1 MWATFAK
8 FVIKFRLS
16 FLILLVVLTAFM
28 GYHGRNVELSYDF
41 VKLVPVDDPEM
52 VYFQKFLKTF
62 GEDGN
67 IMVIGIKDS
76 SVYQLDKFAKLHQ
89 LSKQIAKIEG
99 INEVISLPNL
109 KYIYKNEEKKEF
121 EYKPLFPQVPTEQAT
136 LDSLLNFAKNIKLYD
151 GLILNTQNGAMM
163 LAVAVNKVY
172 FSTYRRQIVVNN
184 VIDVAEKF
192 SKETNI
198 KIHFSGV
205 PYIRSE
211 IAKNVQKELRIFL
224 ILSLS
229 VTLVTLFLFF
239 RSWQP
244 VIFPILMIGMVI
256 IWVIGTVG
264 LLGYKMTMLTGLL
277 PPILVVIGIPNSV
290 YILTKFH
297 QECVKKGDKI
307 KALVSVMSKLGV
319 VTFMTNTT
327 TAIGFI
333 TLTTAQ
339 ISVLQEFGLVAA
351 INIFAT
357 FLISIIYLPAVFSY
371 LPMPSDKHVAHLN
384 LGFMK
389 NILHKITILVTEHRK
404 KVYLTAIILAIIA
417 AFGMWQIKVVSFM
430 VDDLPHSS
438 RIIQDLKFLE
448 KNFKG
453 VMPLEIV
460 IDAGK
465 PKAMRRPDVLAKIDT
480 FQRFLQTV
488 PYFTPPLSA
497 ITLLKAANQA
507 YFNGNPNDFQ
517 LPSRRELAFVQRYIP
532 KQGEI
537 TNMTNTFIDT
547 AGQNIR
553 ISLKVADL
561 GSVRI
566 DSLVDKHLI
575 PQAAA
580 IFGDSG
586 LKAHITGTTL
596 MFAKGNDYLIG
607 NLKQSL
613 VLAIFLI
620 GVIIA
625 ALFRNVR
632 IMLISIATNMLPL
645 LFTAGLMGYFG
656 IPLKPSTALVFSITF
671 GIAVDDSIHYLA
683 RYRQELWAHNFNVL
697 EAVKLAIQETGTS
710 MIYTSLVLFA
720 GFIIFTASD
729 FGGTIAL
736 GALTSTTLLMA
747 MFTSLIVLPSLLI
760 TFDNGKH
767 KQIKGD
773 WSEDV

>member
-8 FVIKFRLS
+8 FVIKFRLA
-16 FLILLVVLTAFM
+16 FLVGLFSLTAFM

-52 VYFQKFLKTF
+52 VYFQQFLKTF

-67 IMVIGIKDS
+67 IMVVGIKDS
-76 SVYQLDKFAKLHQ
+76 SVYELAKFSKLYQ
-89 LSKQIAKIEG
+89 LSKEMAEIEG

-109 KYIYKNEEKKEF
+109 KYIYKNEEKKIF

-136 LDSLLNFAKNIKLYD
+136 LDSLLNIAKNTKLYD
-151 GLILNTQNGAMM
+151 GLILNTENGAMM
-163 LAVAVNKVY
+163 LAIAINKVY
-172 FSTYRRQIVVNN
+172 FSSYKRQVVVGNI
-184 VIDVAEKF
+184 IDIAEKF
-192 SKETNI
+192 SKETNVEV
-198 KIHFSGV
+198 HFSGV
-205 PYIRSE
+205 PYVRSE
-211 IAKNVQKELRIFL
+211 MAKNVQKELRIFL

-229 VTLVTLFLFF
+229 VTLVALFLFF

-244 VIFPILMIGMVI
+244 VVFPILMIGMVI
-256 IWVIGTVG
+256 IWVIGTIG
-264 LLGYKMTMLTGLL
+264 LFGYKMTMLTGLL

-297 QECVKKGDKI
+297 QECIRKGDKI
-307 KALVSVMSKLGV
+307 AALISVVGKLGI
-319 VTFMTNTT
+319 VTLITNTT
-327 TAIGFI
+327 TAIGFA
-333 TLTTAQ
+333 TLITAQ

-351 INIFAT
+351 LNIFAT
-357 FLISIIYLPAVFSY
+357 FIISLIYLPAVFSY
-371 LPMPSDKHVAHLN
+371 LPMPSEKHTAHLEFP
-384 LGFMK
+384 LMK
-389 NILHKITILVTEHRK
+389 NILQKITVLVISHRK
-404 KVYLTAIILAIIA
+404 KIYLTSIVLASIGA
-417 AFGMWQIKVVSFM
+417 VGMWQIKAVSYM
-430 VDDLPHSS
+430 VDDLPQSS

-465 PKAMRRPDVLAKIDT
+465 PKAMRRPDVLAKIDS
-480 FQRFLQTV
+480 FQRFLQTI
-488 PYFTPPLSA
+488 PYFSPPLSA
-497 ITLLKAANQA
+497 VSLLKAANQA
-507 YFNGNPNDFQ
+507 YFNGSPNDFQ

-532 KQGEI
+532 KSGEI
-537 TNMTNTFIDT
+537 TSMTNTFMDT
-547 AGQNIR
+547 AGQQIR

-566 DSLVDKHLI
+566 DSLVDKHI
-575 PQAAA
+575 APQAKA
-580 IFGDSG
+580 IFADSG

-613 VLAIFLI
+613 ALAIGLI
-620 GVIIA
+620 GFVIA
-625 ALFRNVR
+625 VLFRNIR
-632 IMLISIATNMLPL
+632 IMLISITTNMLPL
-645 LFTAGLMGYFG
+645 LITAGLMGYFG

-683 RYRQELWAHNFNVL
+683 RYRQELWQHNFNVA
-697 EAVKLAIQETGTS
+697 EAVKLAIQETGMS

-720 GFIIFTASD
+720 GFIIFTASN
-729 FGGTIAL
+729 FGGTVAL
-736 GALTSTTLLMA
+736 GALTSTTLLLA
-747 MFTSLIVLPSLLI
+747 MFTSLLLLPSLLI

-767 KQIKGD
+767 KKTKDD
-773 WSEDV
+773 WNEDV

>member
-8 FVIKFRLS
+8 FVIRFRLA
-16 FLILLVVLTAFM
+16 FLIVLFSLTAFM

-41 VKLVPVDDPEM
+41 VKLVPTDDPEM
-52 VYFQKFLKTF
+52 VYFQSFLKTF

-67 IMVIGIKDS
+67 IMVVGIRDS
-76 SVYQLDKFAKLHQ
+76 SIYKQATFAKLYQ
-89 LSKQIAKIEG
+89 LSEEIGKMEG

-109 KYIYKNEEKKEF
+109 KYIYKNEEKKIF
-121 EYKPLFPQVPTEQAT
+121 EYKPLFPQVPADQAT
-136 LDSLLNFAKNIKLYD
+136 LDSLLSVARNIKLYD
-151 GLILNTQNGAMM
+151 GLIFNTENGAIMM
-163 LAVAVNKVY
+163 AIAIDKVY
-172 FSTYRRQIVVNN
+172 FSSYKRQIVVGNI
-184 VIDVAEKF
+184 IDIAEKF
-192 SKETNI
+192 SKET
-198 KIHFSGV
+198 KVEVHFSGV
-205 PYIRSE
+205 PYVRSE
-211 IAKNVQKELRIFL
+211 MAKNVQKELRIFL

-229 VTLVTLFLFF
+229 VTLVALFLFF

-244 VIFPILMIGMVI
+244 VVFPILMIGMVI
-256 IWVIGTVG
+256 IWVIGTIG

-297 QECVKKGDKI
+297 QECIRKGDKI
-307 KALVSVMSKLGV
+307 EALISVVGKLGI
-319 VTFMTNTT
+319 VTLITNTT
-327 TAIGFI
+327 TAIGFA
-333 TLTTAQ
+333 TLITAQ

-351 INIFAT
+351 LNIFAT
-357 FLISIIYLPAVFSY
+357 FIISLVYLPAIFSY
-371 LPMPSDKHVAHLN
+371 LPMPSSKHTAHLESS
-384 LGFMK
+384 LMK
-389 NILHKITILVTEHRK
+389 NMLQKITTLVVSHRK
-404 KVYLTAIILAIIA
+404 KIYITSVILAIIGA
-417 AFGMWQIKVVSFM
+417 VGMWRIKAVSYM
-430 VDDLPHSS
+430 VDDLPQSS

-465 PKAMRRPDVLAKIDT
+465 PKAMRRPDVLTKIDS
-480 FQRFLQTV
+480 FQRFLQTI
-488 PYFTPPLSA
+488 PHFTPPLSA
-497 ITLLKAANQA
+497 VTLLKAANQA
-507 YFNGNPNDFQ
+507 YFNGSPSDFQ

-532 KQGEI
+532 KSGEI
-537 TNMTNTFIDT
+537 TNMTNTFMDT
-547 AGQNIR
+547 SGQQIR

-566 DSLVDKHLI
+566 DSLVDKHI
-575 PQAAA
+575 APQAKA
-580 IFGDSG
+580 IFADSG
-586 LKAHITGTTL
+586 LKSHITGTTL

-613 VLAIFLI
+613 ALAIVLI
-620 GVIIA
+620 GFVIA
-625 ALFRNVR
+625 VLFRNIR
-632 IMLISIATNMLPL
+632 IMLISITTNILPL
-645 LFTAGLMGYFG
+645 LITAGLMGYFG

-683 RYRQELWAHNFNVL
+683 RYRQELWQHNFDVVK
-697 EAVKLAIQETGTS
+697 AVKLAIQETGTS

-736 GALTSTTLLMA
+736 GALTSTTLLLA
-747 MFTSLIVLPSLLI
+747 MFTSLLLLPSLLI

-767 KQIKGD
+767 RKTKGD